1 MARYLDGISARAN
14 PVQLLFGADALE
26 VQRPDGTT
34 VAWPW
39 RSLRWADR
47 PLRRIGS
54 SLHPDARL
62 ELDPDEVA
70 RLEALVPALSEQV
83 TRRAH
88 TQLVAKLAAAGM
100 SLAALI
106 FFGIPAASR
115 PLATITPHAFERQLG
130 AAVESQ
136 LRLAVRF
143 CDALPPGSTVL
154 QGLVGRIAWHA
165 DYPGPISVR
174 VVNTEVINA
183 FALPGGRVWVTKGLI
198 DAVGTPDELAAVLA
212 HEIAHIENRDMLAG
226 VYRAVGF
233 GLLLD
238 AVISGGSGAGQQL
251 VLLGA
256 NLTDMHYSRGVEEL
270 ADRRAM
276 ELLAAAGI
284 DSRGMP
290 AFFERLQD
298 LEDAAGLP
306 GWAEFVASH
315 PDTGARAEITRAL
328 ARPGAPALSSV
339 DWRAVQAS
347 CISIPARPPG
357 PTPSLPN
364 PTRLPTR
371 LIE

>member
-14 PVQLLFGADALE
+14 PVQLLFGADALGL
-26 VQRPDGTT
+26 QLPDGAT

-47 PLRRIGS
+47 PLRRLGS
-54 SLHPDARL
+54 SLHPNARL
-62 ELDPDEVA
+62 ELEPDDIA
-70 RLEALVPALSEQV
+70 RIEALVPALTEQV

-88 TQLVAKLAAAGM
+88 SWLVARLAAAGM
-100 SLAALI
+100 SLAALV

-115 PLATITPHAFERQLG
+115 PLANITPLAFERQLG

-136 LRLAVRF
+136 LGLAVRF
-143 CDALPPGSTVL
+143 CAPLQPGWTAL
-154 QGLVGRIAWHA
+154 QGLVDRIARNA
-165 DYPGPISVR
+165 DYPGVIRVR
-174 VVNTEVINA
+174 VVNAEFINA

-198 DAVGTPDELAAVLA
+198 DAASTPDELAAVLA
-212 HEIAHIENRDMLAG
+212 HEIAHVENRDMMAG
-226 VYRAVGF
+226 LYRAVGF

-290 AFFERLQD
+290 AFFERMRD

-306 GWAEFVASH
+306 GWSEFVASH

-339 DWRAVQAS
+339 DWTAVRGS
-347 CISIPARPPG
+347 CIPPLPG
-357 PTPSLPN
+357 PPPALPVARA
-364 PTRLPTR
+364 P
-371 LIE
+371 